1 MKSLLLLLLV
11 VAIIP
16 LISSTES
23 DIPSVESVETATQ
36 ISSSEELNESEN
48 PTEEIKLVEDSK
60 NETDKGLRTSPKKL
74 TCLPLK
80 GLNITSVSKFYSDSN
95 MYSEIENRLAKSHS

>member
-16 LISSTES
+16 LISSTEN
-23 DIPSVESVETATQ
+23 DIPTVESVETATQ
-36 ISSSEELNESEN
+36 ISSSEELNDAEN

-74 TCLPLK
+74 TCLPMK

>member
-36 ISSSEELNESEN
+36 ISSSEELNDAEN

-60 NETDKGLRTSPKKL
+60 NETDKGLRTSPKKIDL
-74 TCLPLK
+74 SATERTQYYL
-80 GLNITSVSKFYSDSN
+80 
-95 MYSEIENRLAKSHS
+95 

>member
-36 ISSSEELNESEN
+36 ISSSEELNDAEN

-74 TCLPLK
+74 TCLPMK

>member
-23 DIPSVESVETATQ
+23 DIPSIESVETATQ
-36 ISSSEELNESEN
+36 ISSSEELNDAEN
-48 PTEEIKLVEDSK
+48 PTVEIKLVEDSK

-95 MYSEIENRLAKSHS
+95 MYSEIENHLAKSHS

>member
-23 DIPSVESVETATQ
+23 DIPSVESVENVETATQ
-36 ISSSEELNESEN
+36 ISSSEQSEELTDAEN

-80 GLNITSVSKFYSDSN
+80 GLNVTSVSKV
-95 MYSEIENRLAKSHS
+95 SHDDDLIWD

>member
-1 MKSLLLLLLV
+1 MKSLLLLSLV

-23 DIPSVESVETATQ
+23 DIPSVESVETATK
-36 ISSSEELNESEN
+36 ISSSEELNDAEN

-80 GLNITSVSKFYSDSN
+80 GLNSTSVSKVSHDDDLKYLGLN
-95 MYSEIENRLAKSHS
+95 M

>member
-16 LISSTES
+16 LISSTEN
-23 DIPSVESVETATQ
+23 DIPTVESVETATQ
-36 ISSSEELNESEN
+36 ISSSEELNDAEN

-95 MYSEIENRLAKSHS
+95 MYSEIENHLAKSHS

>member
-16 LISSTES
+16 LISSTEN

-36 ISSSEELNESEN
+36 ISSSEELNDAEN

>member
-11 VAIIP
+11 VSIIP

-23 DIPSVESVETATQ
+23 DIPSIESVETATQ
-36 ISSSEELNESEN
+36 ISSSEELNDAEN
-48 PTEEIKLVEDSK
+48 PTVEIKLVEDSK

-95 MYSEIENRLAKSHS
+95 MYSEIENHLAKSHS

>member
-16 LISSTES
+16 LISSTEN
-23 DIPSVESVETATQ
+23 DIPTVESVETATQ
-36 ISSSEELNESEN
+36 ISSSEELNDAEN

>member
-11 VAIIP
+11 VAISP

-36 ISSSEELNESEN
+36 ISSSEQSEELTDAEN

-80 GLNITSVSKFYSDSN
+80 GLNVTSVSK
-95 MYSEIENRLAKSHS
+95 ASHDEFGTKYICSIVYR

>member
-1 MKSLLLLLLV
+1 MFSKISKLSTMKSLLLLSLALT
-11 VAIIP
+11 IIP

-36 ISSSEELNESEN
+36 ISPSEELNDPEN

-80 GLNITSVSKFYSDSN
+80 GLNITSVSKVTHNDDL
-95 MYSEIENRLAKSHS
+95 IWD